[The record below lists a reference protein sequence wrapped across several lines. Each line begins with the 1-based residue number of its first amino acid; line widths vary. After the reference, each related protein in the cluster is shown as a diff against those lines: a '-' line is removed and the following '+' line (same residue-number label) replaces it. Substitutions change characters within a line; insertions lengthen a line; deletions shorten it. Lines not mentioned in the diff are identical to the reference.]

1 MYHLE
6 SSRCFQKDAERQE
19 TKCIMGDLDPESTTI
34 SEANKKKI
42 LELEEERKIEGQD

>member
-1 MYHLE
+1 
-6 SSRCFQKDAERQE
+6 
-19 TKCIMGDLDPESTTI
+19 MGDLDPESTTI